1 MANINLVI
9 RQEAINPAELQVFI
23 TAPGCNNAFAV
34 PEPNQLYELQK
45 AWRHRFLKHH
55 DPAFVWPQGAAVVKT
70 YSDKLR
76 LALQQW
82 IESPAWKP
90 LQQLLTDLPSLPLTI
105 RLEQVKAEI
114 CSLPWESL
122 CLQRPIWR
130 VDGNGLSNIKQV
142 TLQARKPRVLLVV
155 GAEEGLNLD
164 GEINQLTQL
173 QRSGGIQLTMLRS
186 QNCSAVALRN
196 ALAKSSGWNAVLYL
210 GHSSSGPMGGVLHLG
225 DGSQINGQSLES
237 HLAIAAKNGLRLL
250 LFNSCSGLQLASIA
264 AQAGINWSICFLEL
278 VPSKAAATA
287 FAELLTGLEAGANL
301 VSSLAKTR
309 AILASNESFEGC
321 DLLLATVATSDA
333 EEFKLPLR
341 RRRQLL
347 LRLASSSEKQ
357 AIAAVAFSAVAF
369 LMELTPSNPLNT
381 YLLDRR
387 LDVQR
392 AWRQLVKQPGPQ
404 VDISNKPIPVLLLN
418 QDTIRALGV
427 PAVADHTSRYA
438 LAEVLKRTPPD
449 QVPVVGLDVLIDQPR
464 NGTNQLAELIQKQPG
479 RRVVAGYLSPY
490 SYPSQ
495 GAAGSSWF
503 QSSILNKVGME
514 SADLAV
520 GTVASAGLLKP
531 VPMHT
536 QYAISKENFAGAL
549 SKPPQRFLPSDR
561 IIDWSLNWANWVY
574 LVQPAGLATLQNP
587 ILLVGTNGRLGENAV
602 DLFAAPA
609 TVQGALQRG
618 DKPIWDGNAREVPG
632 VLVQAV
638 LIQSLNLGHWLTPI
652 SQTLCTGAA
661 ASLGVLL
668 AAFYEQRRDQLI
680 AICLIALISCP
691 LAFSLAIWQLWLVPL
706 LLPLLALTT
715 TTVSRN
721 D

>member
-9 RQEAINPAELQVFI
+9 RQGANNPSGLQVFI

-34 PEPNQLYELQK
+34 PEPKQLYELQK
-45 AWRHRFLKHH
+45 AWGHRFLKHH

-70 YSDKLR
+70 YSNQLR

-82 IESPAWKP
+82 IESPDWQP
-90 LQQLLTDLPSLPLTI
+90 LQQLLVALPNLPLTL
-105 RLEQVKAEI
+105 RLEQVKADL

-130 VDGNGLSNIKQV
+130 VDGNGLSKIKQV

-155 GAEEGLNLD
+155 GAEQGLNLD
-164 GEINQLTQL
+164 GEINQLMQL
-173 QRSGGIQLTMLRS
+173 QRSGRIQLTMLRAEHC
-186 QNCSAVALRN
+186 NADALRK
-196 ALAKSSGWNAVLYL
+196 ALTESSGWNAALYL
-210 GHSSSGPMGGVLHLG
+210 GHSNSGPKGGVLHLG

-250 LFNSCSGLQLASIA
+250 LFNSCSGLQLASVA
-264 AQAGINWSICFLEL
+264 ARAGINWSICFLEL

-287 FAELLTGLEAGANL
+287 FAELLTGLETGADL
-301 VSSLAKTR
+301 VTSLAKTK
-309 AILASNESFEGC
+309 ATLASNEYFEGC

-341 RRRQLL
+341 RRRQLV
-347 LRLASSSEKQ
+347 LRLASSSKKQ

-369 LMELTPSNPLNT
+369 LMELTPSNPVNT

-404 VDISNKPIPVLLLN
+404 VDVSNKPIPVLLLN

-464 NGTNQLAELIQKQPG
+464 NGTNQLAEVIQKQPG

-490 SYPSQ
+490 SDPSQ
-495 GAAGSSWF
+495 GAVGNMWF
-503 QSSILNKVGME
+503 QSSILNKVGMK

-520 GTVASAGLLKP
+520 GTAARDGLLKP
-531 VPMHT
+531 VPLHT

-549 SKPPQRFLPSDR
+549 SKPPQSFLPSDR

-574 LVQPAGLATLQNP
+574 LVQPAGLASLRNP

-638 LIQSLNLGHWLTPI
+638 LIQTLNLGHWLTPI

-668 AAFYEQRRDQLI
+668 AAFYEQRRNRLI
-680 AICLIALISCP
+680 AVALIALISCP